1 MKVGQL
7 IKVLEQ
13 LNPDLDIYHV
23 TVNGVVSPILSVR
36 ECNYYGFQPETF
48 VGIACGKRVDPTTFS
63 ANPVY
68 ISQQKNLNDK
78 KGLV

>member
-7 IKVLEQ
+7 IKVLEH

-23 TVNGVVSPILSVR
+23 TVNGVVSPILSVQ

-48 VGIACGKRVDPTTFS
+48 VGLACGKRIDPMTFS
-63 ANPVY
+63 ASPVY
-68 ISQQKNLNDK
+68 ISQK
-78 KGLV
+78 KKIK

>member
-23 TVNGVVSPILSVR
+23 TVNGVVSPILSVQ

-48 VGIACGKRVDPTTFS
+48 VGLACGKRVDPTTFS
-63 ANPVY
+63 ASPVY
-68 ISQQKNLNDK
+68 ISQNLNDK